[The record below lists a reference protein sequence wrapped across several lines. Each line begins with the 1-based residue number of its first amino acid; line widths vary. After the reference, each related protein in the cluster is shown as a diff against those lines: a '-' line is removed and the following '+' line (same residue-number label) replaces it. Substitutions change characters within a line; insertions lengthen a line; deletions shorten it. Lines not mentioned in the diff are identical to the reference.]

1 MCGLFA
7 QVYESL
13 QETDGGFIR
22 LNNET
27 DRMIK
32 EAVRSCSGRLD
43 DDGLDALGNR
53 LVDETERTQ
62 YEAYAAGFRHAF
74 KIAAWMLMAG

>member
-13 QETDGGFIR
+13 QETDGGFIC

-43 DDGLDALGNR
+43 DDGLDTA
-53 LVDETERTQ
+53 
-62 YEAYAAGFRHAF
+62 
-74 KIAAWMLMAG
+74 